1 MITEV
6 KEERT
11 MTVTLPPEL
20 ESRVARKARAEGLS
34 SEAYVERV
42 VREATT
48 ETPRE
53 AAPLPEWPGHALND
67 LRREDLYDDAR

>member
-1 MITEV
+1 
-6 KEERT
+6 

-20 ESRVARKARAEGLS
+20 EPRVARKARAEGLS

-53 AAPLPEWPGHALND
+53 AAPLPEWPGRALND